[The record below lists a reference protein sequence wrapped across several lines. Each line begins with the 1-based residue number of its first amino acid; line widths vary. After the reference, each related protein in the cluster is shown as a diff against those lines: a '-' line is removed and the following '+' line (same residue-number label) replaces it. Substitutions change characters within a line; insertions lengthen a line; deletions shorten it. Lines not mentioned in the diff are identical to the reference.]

1 MFFYRGLTF
10 IRVME
15 IKKQKIQDKLF
26 LFVMDL
32 LFTKYE
38 RANVCAGE
46 REQINRDGEAEDPGQ
61 GGHPH

>member
-1 MFFYRGLTF
+1 
-10 IRVME
+10 ME

-38 RANVCAGE
+38 RASVRVIEYQVIEMVKQKIQDKEGIHIKECWAG
-46 REQINRDGEAEDPGQ
+46 
-61 GGHPH
+61 